1 MAYSI
6 QFKEFDGK
14 VEPWKQYAE
23 RLGHVLD
30 ANNIMDV
37 EKKRAHLLSCIGP
50 TTYSLLTGL
59 VTPDKL
65 TDKSYDEL
73 VKVLSDH
80 FDPQPS
86 EIVERFKFHT

>member
-14 VEPWKQYAE
+14 VELWKQYAE

-30 ANNIMDV
+30 ANNMDV

-59 VTPDKL
+59 VASDKF

-80 FDPQPS
+80 
-86 EIVERFKFHT
+86 